1 MKALHVFYRIFHY
14 FALWFFILA
23 GLIGAY
29 TLYVSGA
36 LLAAGVQAYQKAAEV
51 NQLAQGELAAASQ
64 MYSFGFIA
72 LILLVVAIVCMAAAH
87 IFKMSR
93 NIVAKRHK
101 EECCCCRKECEA
113 PASDLDEQVE
123 EIMKW
128 KNLYVEGIITERE
141 FIDKR
146 NEILRL
152 SK

>member
-1 MKALHVFYRIFHY
+1 MKALYVLHRIFHY
-14 FALWFFILA
+14 FAIWFFIIGGAAVAYGLWATNGA
-23 GLIGAY
+23 GL
-29 TLYVSGA
+29 
-36 LLAAGVQAYQKAAEV
+36 
-51 NQLAQGELAAASQ
+51 
-64 MYSFGFIA
+64 GFYGLVFMGIA
-72 LILLVVAIVCMAAAH
+72 ILCMMLSH
-87 IFKMSR
+87 IFRMSR
-93 NIVAKRHK
+93 KLVKKSHQK
-101 EECCCCRKECEA
+101 ECCCCKKECEA

>member
-1 MKALHVFYRIFHY
+1 MKALYVFYRIFHY
-14 FALWFFILA
+14 FALWLFILA
-23 GLIGAY
+23 GL
-29 TLYVSGA
+29 
-36 LLAAGVQAYQKAAEV
+36 
-51 NQLAQGELAAASQ
+51 
-64 MYSFGFIA
+64 
-72 LILLVVAIVCMAAAH
+72 VVAYGLWAVGGEALGFYGLVLGGLAIFFWALAH
-87 IFKMSR
+87 IFKQAHK
-93 NIVAKRHK
+93 NLAKKRAR
-101 EECCCCRKECEA
+101 ECRCCKCEEA